1 MLEYQNIEIFKK
13 RRVITRKVSI
23 EYLRSYCMIDE
34 SKYKTSSNFTQKVV
48 DVAVNEINSNTV
60 YNILYTKVKTGNKL
74 TGYIFNMQTP
84 EYVKKIDDDISSQ
97 EIIAAK
103 QEIKVKKANAVTR
116 LIHFSGFISFPPS
129 FMLCIYYNMK

>member
-1 MLEYQNIEIFKK
+1 MQFDSKIGGLLVEFNEKMRPYLLYLYDKAYTRIALRDIFCLGSPYAIRVLELMLEYQNIEIFKK

-60 YNILYTKVKTGNKL
+60 YNILCTKVKTGNKC
-74 TGYIFNMQTP
+74 
-84 EYVKKIDDDISSQ
+84 
-97 EIIAAK
+97 
-103 QEIKVKKANAVTR
+103 
-116 LIHFSGFISFPPS
+116 SGQVF
-129 FMLCIYYNMK
+129 L